1 MNVIFCVP
9 FHLLYDLKKYT
20 VIGTLCVPSVTMHM
34 SSIDPDDSQA
44 THCQR
49 STEIRPQVSLRSG
62 PRFH

>member
-20 VIGTLCVPSVTMHM
+20 VIGTVCVPSVTMRM

-44 THCQR
+44 THCHR
-49 STEIRPQVSLRSG
+49 STEIRP
-62 PRFH
+62 